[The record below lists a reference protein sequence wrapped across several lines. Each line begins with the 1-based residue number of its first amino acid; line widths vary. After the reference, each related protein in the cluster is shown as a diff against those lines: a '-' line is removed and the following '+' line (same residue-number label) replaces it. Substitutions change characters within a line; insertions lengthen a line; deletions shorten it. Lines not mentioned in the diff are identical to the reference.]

1 MLPYLHLPHERSA
14 SELKPNDMIRWLLIT
29 AAVVFVAELLLSGTG
44 VLIGIGFGILFIY
57 LGKWQLSGRKG
68 TILFWVGIFIV
79 AMSLLQSFA
88 FYLVLTA
95 GIIYYFTKIHDSTT
109 DKPQTYQPSFD
120 QDASEE
126 QVFEQKSLFQNSWFG
141 AQSAGSN
148 VYEWQD
154 TNIQSFIGDTIID
167 LNYTVLPK
175 EEAVLMVRKVLGNVR
190 IIVPYDIEVD
200 VHHSVVYGSVT
211 IFDHREQNCW
221 NKVIHMRT
229 KDYQQSS
236 QRIKIVT
243 SVVAGKL
250 EVVRV

>member
-1 MLPYLHLPHERSA
+1 M
-14 SELKPNDMIRWLLIT
+14 KPNDMIRWLLIT
-29 AAVVFVAELLLSGTG
+29 APVVFVAELLLSGTG

>member
-1 MLPYLHLPHERSA
+1 M
-14 SELKPNDMIRWLLIT
+14 KPNDMIRWLLIT

-44 VLIGIGFGILFIY
+44 VLIGIGLGILFIY
-57 LGKWQLSGRKG
+57 LGKRQLSGRKG
-68 TILFWVGIFIV
+68 TILFWIGIFIV

-95 GIIYYFTKIHDSTT
+95 GIIYYFTKVHDSTA
-109 DKPQTYQPSFD
+109 DKPQTYHPSFD
-120 QDASEE
+120 QAGSEE

-141 AQSAGSN
+141 AQSAGSS

-200 VHHSVVYGSVT
+200 VHHSVVYGSVA

-229 KDYQQSS
+229 KGYQHSS

>member
-1 MLPYLHLPHERSA
+1 M
-14 SELKPNDMIRWLLIT
+14 KPNDMIRWLLIT
-29 AAVVFVAELLLSGTG
+29 AAVVFLAELLLSGTG
-44 VLIGIGFGILFIY
+44 VLIGIGMGILFIY
-57 LGKWQLSGRKG
+57 LGKRQLSGRKG
-68 TILFWVGIFIV
+68 TILFWLGIFIV

-95 GIIYYFTKIHDSTT
+95 GIIYYFSKIHDTT

-120 QDASEE
+120 QSASEE
-126 QVFEQKSLFQNSWFG
+126 SVFEQKSLFQNSWFG

-154 TNIQSFIGDTIID
+154 TNIQSFIGDTVID

-175 EEAVLMVRKVLGNVR
+175 EEAVLMVRKVMGNVR

-200 VHHSVVYGSVT
+200 VHHSVVYGSIA
-211 IFDHREQNCW
+211 IFEHREQNSW

-243 SVVAGKL
+243 SIVAGKL

>member
-1 MLPYLHLPHERSA
+1 M
-14 SELKPNDMIRWLLIT
+14 KPNDMIRWLLIT

-175 EEAVLMVRKVLGNVR
+175 EEAVLMVRKMLGNVR

>member
-1 MLPYLHLPHERSA
+1 M
-14 SELKPNDMIRWLLIT
+14 KPNDMIRWSLIT
-29 AAVVFVAELLLSGTG
+29 ATVVFVAELLLSGTG

>member
-1 MLPYLHLPHERSA
+1 M
-14 SELKPNDMIRWLLIT
+14 KPNDTIRWLLIA
-29 AAVVFVAELLLSGTG
+29 AAVVFLAELVLSGTG
-44 VLIGIGFGILFIY
+44 VLIGIGMGILFIY
-57 LGKWQLSGRKG
+57 IGKRQLSGRKG
-68 TILFWVGIFIV
+68 TILFCLGIFIV
-79 AMSLLQSFA
+79 GMSLLQSLA

-95 GIIYYFTKIHDSTT
+95 GIIYYFSKIHDTT
-109 DKPQTYQPSFD
+109 DKPQAYQPSFD
-120 QDASEE
+120 QTTSGE
-126 QVFEQKSLFQNSWFG
+126 QVFEQKSLFKNSWFG
-141 AQSAGSN
+141 AQSAGST

-154 TNIQSFIGDTIID
+154 TNIQSFIGDTVID

-200 VHHSVVYGSVT
+200 VHHSVVYGSIA
-211 IFDHREQNCW
+211 IFEHREQNSW

-229 KDYQQSS
+229 KGYQQST

-243 SVVAGKL
+243 SIVAGKL